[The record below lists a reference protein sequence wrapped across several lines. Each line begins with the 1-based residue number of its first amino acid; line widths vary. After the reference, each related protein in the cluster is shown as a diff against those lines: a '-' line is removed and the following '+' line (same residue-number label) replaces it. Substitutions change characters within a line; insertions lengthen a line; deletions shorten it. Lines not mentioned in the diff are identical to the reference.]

1 MKTLQ
6 KLQKRFLY
14 LFRKNAIL
22 LQRFQNKRVMQ
33 HLKTKQFILLFGLI
47 IPTICCRANG
57 SILYDGYS
65 HITVKEMKAQGAPKG
80 STIQAS
86 IYGHTLTVVFTEN
99 LGQVDVE
106 INTTTGE
113 SVQFTSVVTPN
124 GLQCYIPNTGDY
136 VVTFT
141 LSNGDEYYGE
151 FTVTD

>member
-1 MKTLQ
+1 
-6 KLQKRFLY
+6 
-14 LFRKNAIL
+14 
-22 LQRFQNKRVMQ
+22 MQ

-80 STIQAS
+80 STIDVS
-86 IYGHTLTVVFTEN
+86 ISGHTLMVSFSEN
-99 LGQVDVE
+99 IGQVEVE
-106 INTTTGE
+106 ITTDTGATVDCVNTSTPTG
-113 SVQFTSVVTPN
+113 F
-124 GLQCYIPNTGDY
+124 QCYIPDAGDY